1 MIEEEILFSY
11 EELNLI
17 QESALKN
24 SYLRDPMFVAI
35 SKQPT
40 GVLTLSPIHGLIFA
54 KGNEYTGFEH
64 IVQRHQQSRPHWI
77 KSSDENDNNYFRLQD
92 QGLFRP
98 DSVPIYDYCMIAD
111 SLYKNENLNVE
122 KNKRPDLFEMYT
134 GEHTHQ
140 DLETSKYNLLIYRG
154 TKVVH
159 TIYPQSNKNNPKR
172 VKGFNYS
179 RGGASSS
186 WDFKNSITMIEIPY
200 FDHNN
205 IVRYLL
211 IFRKVSDKL
220 TVIIQINDILGNPW
234 KSVFVGRLK
243 IDFNKFR
250 DDFDPFDVIRLE
262 CGDLRVLERKILEL
276 DKCFIKMTNQENQEN
291 KPKKRE

>member
-1 MIEEEILFSY
+1 
-11 EELNLI
+11 
-17 QESALKN
+17 
-24 SYLRDPMFVAI
+24 
-35 SKQPT
+35 
-40 GVLTLSPIHGLIFA
+40 
-54 KGNEYTGFEH
+54 
-64 IVQRHQQSRPHWI
+64 
-77 KSSDENDNNYFRLQD
+77 
-92 QGLFRP
+92 
-98 DSVPIYDYCMIAD
+98 
-111 SLYKNENLNVE
+111 
-122 KNKRPDLFEMYT
+122 
-134 GEHTHQ
+134 
-140 DLETSKYNLLIYRG
+140 
-154 TKVVH
+154 
-159 TIYPQSNKNNPKR
+159 
-172 VKGFNYS
+172 
-179 RGGASSS
+179 
-186 WDFKNSITMIEIPY
+186 MIEIPY

-291 KPKKRE
+291 RPKKRE